1 MYARMTDFSQLSANW
16 VEWSNLAKL
25 GDVAVSTECDDCAIE
40 FSSRDYSVHLRRD
53 GTWWT
58 IDTVDDRGQRHND
71 EAKFSTFEL
80 AEKYLIW
87 TWANSAR
94 GIVGA
99 RRLGPRLYASGYSP
113 EVDVFTLT
121 EGVAELISSEGDA
134 ILLEPY
140 ATIFSHLM
148 LKSVNGIADMVREGI
163 G

>member
-1 MYARMTDFSQLSANW
+1 MPDFSRLSDNW
-16 VEWSNLAKL
+16 YRWARWSGGGRK
-25 GDVAVSTECDDCAIE
+25 VVSKNCEDCAIL
-40 FSSRDYSVHLRRD
+40 FKTDNYSVHLRADYR
-53 GTWWT
+53 WWT
-58 IDTVDDRGQRHND
+58 VDTIDDRGQRHND

-99 RRLGPRLYASGYSP
+99 RRLGPPLYALGYSP
-113 EVDVFTLT
+113 DVEVIPMTD
-121 EGVAELISSEGDA
+121 GVAELRSSEGDA

-148 LKSVNGIADMVREGI
+148 LKSVNDIAEMVREGI
-163 G
+163 S